1 MNTTRARLCELVA
14 SRILRR
20 YDEDNIGPEGLLP
33 LANVLVSGFAPF
45 QNAPE
50 HVVDEYKDALQSAR
64 QNYRGYI
71 TALELAIISDSK
83 MFLSSAS
90 CQKVMEAI
98 YVGRVVYTPTTF
110 IDMLPDHYKHKRIL
124 LYNPRKAPLLD
135 HYRLRVPRT
144 RNVLGILQFMILLL
158 LYILV
163 MQSRDD
169 ANTLKIPAIE
179 FLFWIYSLGW
189 VLEQIASMLEHGWQV
204 YTQNLWSF
212 LDVTFTTIYLIYFA
226 ERIRGHMYQDEELS
240 KQSMDILSMAAPV
253 LIPRLAFNLLS
264 ENMLFISLRDM
275 MVNFAILTFLAVW
288 CFLGFFLAMN
298 WMSQGES
305 DPKPHE
311 ISKWMLWIWF
321 GLDGTGIQRSAD
333 FHWFLGPLLMVMFAF
348 LGNTLFLTILVSM
361 LSSTFSNIVNNANA
375 EIQYR
380 RSVMTFEGV
389 KSDAIFSFMPPFNI
403 LALFGLLPLKLMLS
417 PRWFHKVVVF
427 STRAFN
433 APILLL
439 IGLYERHTL
448 LGKRR
453 FQVRKTRRDSWF
465 PNISKLAVHADIQMV
480 FEAEPPQSV
489 LEDSTR
495 PVEDGPEE
503 EPPIFRERERSV
515 SRSRPRKRN
524 SILQPRKESVA
535 GPFAE
540 LAEYLHDYFSDSGAL
555 SGGDQRLE
563 TMEASMAKIEEQVQK
578 ICERLDGGHTPPDSA

>member
-1 MNTTRARLCELVA
+1 MNTSVVRPLVDQLYSTFDVSVGMLFSELFLESSPPLTSTVYCLLVNRVQFLREQSVQGHHHTVSTTRARLCELVA

-20 YDEDNIGPEGLLP
+20 FDEDNPGPEGLLP

-45 QNAPE
+45 QNAPQHIVE
-50 HVVDEYKDALQSAR
+50 EYKNTLHSASR
-64 QNYRGYI
+64 NYRRSI

-98 YVGRVVYTPTTF
+98 YVGRVVYTPTTYF
-110 IDMLPDHYKHKRIL
+110 DMLPDHYKHKRIL

-144 RNVLGILQFMILLL
+144 RNALGVLQFMILLL

-169 ANTLKIPAIE
+169 VQPLNIPAVEI
-179 FLFWIYSLGW
+179 LFCIYSLGW
-189 VLEQIASMLEHGWQV
+189 ILEQVASMLEHGWQV

-212 LDVTFTTIYLIYFA
+212 LDVTFTAIYVIYFA
-226 ERIRGHMYQDEELS
+226 ERTRGHIYQDEELMR
-240 KQSMDILSMAAPV
+240 QSMDILSMAAPV

-288 CFLGFFLAMN
+288 CFLGFFLSMN
-298 WMSQGES
+298 WMSQG
-305 DPKPHE
+305 DPKPYE

-321 GLDGTGIQRSAD
+321 GLDGTGIQRSAE

-361 LSSTFSNIVNNANA
+361 LSSTFANIVNNANA

-389 KSDAIFSFMPPFNI
+389 KSDAIFFFMPPFNI
-403 LALFGLLPLKLMLS
+403 LALCGLLPLQLLLS

-427 STRAFN
+427 STRALN
-433 APILLL
+433 APILLS
-439 IGLYERHTL
+439 IGLYERQAF
-448 LGKRR
+448 G
-453 FQVRKTRRDSWF
+453 
-465 PNISKLAVHADIQMV
+465 
-480 FEAEPPQSV
+480 V
-489 LEDSTR
+489 LE
-495 PVEDGPEE
+495 G
-503 EPPIFRERERSV
+503 IKQERQEGIVGSQTFPDLLYMQIYRWCLKLSLH
-515 SRSRPRKRN
+515 SRSWKLPDRM
-524 SILQPRKESVA
+524 
-535 GPFAE
+535 
-540 LAEYLHDYFSDSGAL
+540 
-555 SGGDQRLE
+555 
-563 TMEASMAKIEEQVQK
+563 ME
-578 ICERLDGGHTPPDSA
+578 